1 LQAKQFSEQL
11 YAAQQTAAAH
21 KAEAQQLQ
29 AKANSPMLSA
39 FISFANFLPPSIMD
53 QDPDPDRIMIQ

>member
-1 LQAKQFSEQL
+1 VSPLSFQAKQFSEQL

-39 FISFANFLPPSIMD
+39 FISFANFLP
-53 QDPDPDRIMIQ
+53 

>member
-39 FISFANFLPPSIMD
+39 FISFADSVLWI
-53 QDPDPDRIMIQ
+53 RILIRIGS